1 MPWFKHE
8 NMGGGYMPTLRVR
21 LGRASANSQPIK
33 FIVDSGAAKSLVPRG
48 LVLSL
53 IQDLAEEPE
62 QPTGLLDASGKDLM
76 GLPVDFHLR
85 LADAVDFPVL
95 CERIWVARG
104 LRWSLLGQTWLEQ
117 VGANLQNFAKGPR
130 GRSFALYRCPW

>member
-76 GLPVDFHLR
+76 GIPVDFHLR
-85 LADAVDFPVL
+85 PRRRCRFPRVVRAHLGSARTAVVTPRSNLAGTG
-95 CERIWVARG
+95 WG
-104 LRWSLLGQTWLEQ
+104 
-117 VGANLQNFAKGPR
+117 
-130 GRSFALYRCPW
+130 